1 MRFSQAIFMTIFFL
15 ASCAQSQKEIKL
27 SIYSEPTGATII
39 ESGRIMG
46 QAPLILYY
54 EANAEEIKFEQMRIN
69 ALTAKWASGATVT
82 NDPEWLNTSSSAYE
96 LTLRRPAYAAGLDI
110 DLQYAEKV
118 NATERERAEAE
129 AERQLRA
136 DLARASRYQGSQ
148 NQIAMG
154 LEMMR
159 TGQLPNAGLSTQK
172 PNPPVYNGAI
182 TVGATDI
189 CPLSPNL
196 GRYSHSSRRGMNK
209 ICYYK

>member
-1 MRFSQAIFMTIFFL
+1 MRFSQAIFLTIFFL

-96 LTLRRPAYAAGLDI
+96 LTLRRPAHAAGLDI

-159 TGQLPNAGLSTQK
+159 TGQLPNAGLSRQK
-172 PNPPVYNGAI
+172 SNPPVYNGAI

-196 GRYSHSSRRGMNK
+196 GRYSHSTRRGMNK